1 VSETQNT
8 VKRSAFGPSRR
19 GEPRSD
25 ETSPVSEPALS
36 HEAAH
41 ETGPNEIRVR
51 RKAARRAYVGHKGLE
66 KSGLDEQQIAQFLPL
81 VHKIAKRAAT
91 YLRPPLTYEDLV
103 SAGTVG
109 LVKAARDYDPSFQ
122 AEFKTYAYIRI
133 KGAILDELRGWAFI
147 APAVHKQIRKTAQLS
162 VEITKQTGVPPTE
175 AEIAEKLGVTVDEV
189 HQTLDNARAQQF
201 LSIDGSGENSLSLA
215 NILSDSQTKAPDEQF
230 ERAELIDRLA
240 EAISRLDERQR
251 QVILLYYQQH
261 LTMKQIA
268 KVFNITEPRVSQLHS
283 SAIFNLSVK
292 LRQTNDTG

>member
-1 VSETQNT
+1 MNVQQTASGENLPVGGASLAVEP
-8 VKRSAFGPSRR
+8 VKEP
-19 GEPRSD
+19 GEARM
-25 ETSPVSEPALS
+25 
-36 HEAAH
+36 
-41 ETGPNEIRVR
+41 
-51 RKAARRAYVGHKGLE
+51 KAARRAYAGGKNPDKPGF
-66 KSGLDEQQIAQFLPL
+66 DEQQVAQFLPM
-81 VHKIAKRAAT
+81 VHKIAQRAAS
-91 YLRPPLTYEDLV
+91 YLRPPLTYDDLV

-147 APAVHKQIRKTAQLS
+147 APAIHKQIRKTAELS
-162 VEITKQTGVPPTE
+162 MEITKQTGTSPSE
-175 AEIAEKLGVTVDEV
+175 AELAEKLGVTVDEV
-189 HQTLDNARAQQF
+189 YQTLDSARAKQF

-215 NILSDSQTKAPDEQF
+215 NVLADSQTEPPDKQF
-230 ERAELIDRLA
+230 EQAELIERLA
-240 EAISRLDERQR
+240 DAISRLDERQR

-292 LRQTNDTG
+292 LRQEDDTG